1 MVDETQERLNPT
13 GLRVT
18 SLQAPNADPGVA
30 AVAGYLAGALGR
42 PVAVVDQIDW
52 LAREQRLD
60 EGQIEMGWI
69 CGWPYVRKMRRS
81 PPNLEL
87 LAAPVPAGERY
98 GGRPVYFSDVVVR
111 RESPYQ
117 TFADLRGA
125 SWGYNEPG
133 SQSGYNITRYHLAR
147 LGLTWSFF
155 GRVAATGAHEAS
167 LRELLAGRLAASA
180 IDSTVLETELAAQP
194 GLRDQ
199 IRIIEVLGPSPSPP
213 WVAQTRLPA
222 ALRAQARAALLN
234 MHSNPAGQAA
244 LAQARL
250 ARFAAVSDSDY
261 DPIREMERV
270 AQHLNLA
277 PEEHSE
283 PAVDRPDSVHG

>member
-1 MVDETQERLNPT
+1 MKLERVTTDP
-13 GLRVT
+13 LRVA

-30 AVAGYLAGALGR
+30 AVAGYLARALDR

-60 EGQIEMGWI
+60 AGQIEMGWI
-69 CGWPYVRKMRRS
+69 CGWPYVRKRRRS

-98 GGRPVYFSDVVVR
+98 GGRPIYFSDVVVR
-111 RESPYQ
+111 ADSPYQ
-117 TFADLRGA
+117 TFSDLRGA
-125 SWGYNEPG
+125 AWGYNEPG

-147 LGLTWSFF
+147 LGLTWEFF
-155 GRVAATGAHEAS
+155 GRVIATGAHEQS
-167 LRELLAGRLAASA
+167 LRELLAGRLGASA
-180 IDSTVLETELAAQP
+180 IDSTVLETELQAQP
-194 GLRDQ
+194 GLRNQ

-222 ALRAQARAALLN
+222 ALRAQARAALLA
-234 MHSNPAGQAA
+234 MHHDSAGQAA
-244 LAQARL
+244 LAQAGL

-261 DPIREMERV
+261 DPIREMER
-270 AQHLNLA
+270 A
-277 PEEHSE
+277 SE
-283 PAVDRPDSVHG
+283 LLKLGRDC